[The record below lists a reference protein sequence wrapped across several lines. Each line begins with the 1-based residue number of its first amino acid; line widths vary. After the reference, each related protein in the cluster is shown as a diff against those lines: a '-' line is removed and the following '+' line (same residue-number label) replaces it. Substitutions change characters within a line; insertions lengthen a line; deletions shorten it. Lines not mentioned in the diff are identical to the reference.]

1 MRALLGVQAG
11 VAAVSTVLALLAAP
25 ALAAPTPTTTL
36 ATGDAAGGPL
46 ASTSG
51 QIEATMTPD
60 GRYVVFLSNAAAIGA
75 GAEDGPR
82 RVFRKDRRTGAVIR
96 IDVPDPGRGGAID
109 GPSSRPTIS
118 DDGNRV
124 AFESASGRLV
134 AADNNDGAD
143 VFVRDV
149 AAGTTTRADVRV
161 DGTPVTVNQ
170 GTGQDTL
177 RPMISG
183 DGTTVTWLALE
194 RAMTSSS
201 LTLTH
206 VWARRLDQTGADR
219 IDAATDGGAS
229 TGSATPSTA
238 PSISG
243 DGRLVVFASGATNL
257 VAGDANA
264 HWDVFVRDRRLQTTK
279 MVSLS
284 SGGTQGTGDA
294 DDPAISED
302 GTVVAFQSSAPNL
315 VAGDTNGV
323 NDIFARDLGS
333 GQTSRVS
340 VKQNGDEA
348 TYGSIGPVVSADGRF
363 VAFLTP
369 AALLGSDSE
378 ATPGNDVY
386 MADRDTGALTRASV
400 VTDGSPSVSTAA
412 TNALAISATGRFV
425 LFDSL
430 GAFAPNDTNGRG
442 DAYLR
447 DNALNSA
454 PTSVPRVTATPGD
467 LVVQVDGTGS
477 TDPDGWVDGYS
488 WSFGDGTTAAGPT
501 GPHRYAQAGR
511 YSVVL
516 TVTDNDGATSTQTT
530 TVDVTAPPPAPGVAP
545 PPAFVPPSGEPL
557 VVAKP
562 KAPRNIKKPA
572 LSTDKKDPKLL
583 RCSAGTWEGK
593 PKYGYRW
600 LRDGKA
606 IKHATTSKH
615 RIAKAD
621 AGHRVSCRV
630 TATIAGRPA
639 GTATSASRKIPSA
652 KKKKTSN
659 QRKKG

>member
-1 MRALLGVQAG
+1 MRALLGVQTG
-11 VAAVSTVLALLAAP
+11 VAAASTVLALLAAP
-25 ALAAPTPTTTL
+25 AFAASTPTTTL
-36 ATGDAAGGPL
+36 ATGNAVGGPL

-51 QIEATMTPD
+51 QVGATMTPD
-60 GRYVVFLSNAAAIGA
+60 GRYVVFLSNTTDVDGGGA
-75 GAEDGPR
+75 DGPR
-82 RVFRKDRRTGAVIR
+82 RVFRRDRRTGAVIR

-109 GPSSRPTIS
+109 GASSRPTIS

-134 AADNNDGAD
+134 PADDNDGAD

-161 DGTPVTVNQ
+161 DGTPVTLNR
-170 GTGQDTL
+170 GSGQDKL

-183 DGTTVTWLALE
+183 DGTTVTWVSVE
-194 RAMTSSS
+194 RAMTGSSS
-201 LTLTH
+201 TLDH
-206 VWARRLDQTGADR
+206 VWARRLDQPGADR
-219 IDAATDGGAS
+219 IDANTAGAAPSGSVSAATS
-229 TGSATPSTA
+229 
-238 PSISG
+238 PSISR
-243 DGRLVVFASGATNL
+243 DGRFVAFATGATTI
-257 VAGDANA
+257 VTGDVNGQR
-264 HWDVFVRDRRLQTTK
+264 DVFVRDRQLQTTR
-279 MVSLS
+279 MASVS
-284 SGGTQGTGDA
+284 SGGTQGTGEA
-294 DDPAISED
+294 DDPAISAD
-302 GTVVAFQSSAPNL
+302 GTVVVFQSAAPNL

-323 NDIFARDLGS
+323 TDVFARDLGS

-348 TYGSIGPVVSADGRF
+348 TYGSIAPVVSPSGRF

-386 MADRDTGALTRASV
+386 VADRDTGALSRASV

-412 TNALAISATGRFV
+412 TNALAVSTTGRFV

-430 GAFAPNDTNGRG
+430 GAFVPTDTNNRG

-447 DNALNSA
+447 DNALNAS
-454 PTSVPRVTATPGD
+454 PTAVPRVAAAPGD

-516 TVTDNDGATSTQTT
+516 TVTDNDGATSTQIT
-530 TVDVTAPPPAPGVAP
+530 TVDVSAPAPGAGTP
-545 PPAFVPPSGEPL
+545 TPPAFVPPSGGPPPD
-557 VVAKP
+557 AKP
-562 KAPRNIKKPA
+562 KAPRNLKRPG
-572 LSTDKKDPKLL
+572 LSVDKKDPKLL
-583 RCSAGTWEGK
+583 RCTAGQWEGR

-606 IKHATTSKH
+606 IKHATSSRH

-639 GTATSASRKIPSA
+639 GTATSAPRRIPA
-652 KKKKTSN
+652 AHKKTSN
-659 QRKKG
+659 KRKKG